1 MNSGTPAGTQLEL
14 GVKAIFPA
22 STSSMSF
29 FMRSFTHGFRFGL
42 ERSAIRK
49 LGCALVPLGTKGCA
63 GSLTMGGSWPG
74 TGSKNGPAPF
84 SPTQPAPF
92 EEKSGGDAFVCAMDE
107 AIGAAATAAKSALP
121 TRVFA
126 FHINED
132 MVVPPFVVVG
142 ELSVPPHPLRLCLR
156 GLSHEGRGKLVPAVH
171 RLPVKRLG
179 RQFGQ
184 FHA

>member
-1 MNSGTPAGTQLEL
+1 MNRGTPAGTQLEL

-29 FMRSFTHGFRFGL
+29 FMRSFAQGFKFAL

-84 SPTQPAPF
+84 SPTHPAPF
-92 EEKSGGDAFVCAMDE
+92 EEKSGADAFGCAMDD
-107 AIGAAATAAKSALP
+107 AIGAAAARAKSALP
-121 TRVFA
+121 ARFFA
-126 FHINED
+126 FHLNED
-132 MVVPPFVVVG
+132 MVSPPIPSCR
-142 ELSVPPHPLRLCLR
+142 E
-156 GLSHEGRGKLVPAVH
+156 
-171 RLPVKRLG
+171 
-179 RQFGQ
+179 
-184 FHA
+184 

>member
-1 MNSGTPAGTQLEL
+1 MNRGTPAGTQLEL

-29 FMRSFTHGFRFGL
+29 FMRSLTQGFRFGL

-92 EEKSGGDAFVCAMDE
+92 DEKSGGADFGCAM
-107 AIGAAATAAKSALP
+107 AAAATRPNRKLP
-121 TRVFA
+121 ARACFLQT
-126 FHINED
+126 NED
-132 MVVPPFVVVG
+132 MVVPPIPSYG
-142 ELSVPPHPLRLCLR
+142 E
-156 GLSHEGRGKLVPAVH
+156 
-171 RLPVKRLG
+171 
-179 RQFGQ
+179 
-184 FHA
+184 

>member
-84 SPTQPAPF
+84 SPTHPAPF
-92 EEKSGGDAFVCAMDE
+92 EEKSGGDVFGCTMDDS
-107 AIGAAATAAKSALP
+107 IGAAAAAARRM
-121 TRVFA
+121 RVARAHSFRV
-126 FHINED
+126 NED
-132 MVVPPFVVVG
+132 IGVPPFPSCG
-142 ELSVPPHPLRLCLR
+142 E
-156 GLSHEGRGKLVPAVH
+156 
-171 RLPVKRLG
+171 
-179 RQFGQ
+179 
-184 FHA
+184 

>member
-1 MNSGTPAGTQLEL
+1 MNRGTPAGTQLEL

-29 FMRSFTHGFRFGL
+29 FMRSLTQGFRFGL

-92 EEKSGGDAFVCAMDE
+92 DEKSGGADFGCAMDD
-107 AIGAAATAAKSALP
+107 AIGDAATAAKSALP
-121 TRVFA
+121 ARTLA
-126 FHINED
+126 FQTNED
-132 MVVPPFVVVG
+132 MVVPPIPSYG
-142 ELSVPPHPLRLCLR
+142 ERVHNTPLTLPSPPM
-156 GLSHEGRGKLVPAVH
+156 GRGDS
-171 RLPVKRLG
+171 LPW
-179 RQFGQ
+179 
-184 FHA
+184 

>member
-63 GSLTMGGSWPG
+63 GSLTMGARRPG

-84 SPTQPAPF
+84 SPTHPAEF
-92 EEKSGGDAFVCAMDE
+92 EEKSGGDAFGCAMDD
-107 AIGAAATAAKSALP
+107 AIGAAAARAKRMPVARAHSF
-121 TRVFA
+121 RV
-126 FHINED
+126 NED
-132 MVVPPFVVVG
+132 IGAPPIPSCS
-142 ELSVPPHPLRLCLR
+142 E
-156 GLSHEGRGKLVPAVH
+156 
-171 RLPVKRLG
+171 
-179 RQFGQ
+179 
-184 FHA
+184 